1 VSEFSFEGPAAASYA
16 LSALAYL
23 AFSAQLWFGKSH
35 GARASTLRSTV
46 ALSALWAGLNL
57 GYALDGRSELWIGQS
72 VFDALRIAGWLL
84 FVGIL
89 LGTKSAV
96 EPRPSGSVA
105 ATMPASTLT
114 SAGLG
119 HPPSRRWWAIALLI
133 LPVAVW
139 LFPPGEPVRDA
150 TSTVSR
156 AQLPYGLLLGISILG
171 LVLTEQ
177 LYRRARE
184 ASRWSIKPLC
194 LGLGANFVFDLYM
207 YADALLFGR
216 LDANIWAARGFAQ
229 AVAVPF
235 VVLSTVRNKDWTI
248 DLALSRGV
256 VYHSTAFLASG
267 IYLLAVAAA
276 GYYVRYFGGSWG
288 KTFQVGFIFA
298 ALLLLGWL
306 FSSGTLR
313 AKLKVFINK
322 NFFSYRYDY
331 REEWL
336 RFTRL
341 LASRDPDSN
350 AAQRCIQALAN
361 LVESPSGALWLRG
374 DDDIFRPAARWNLP
388 AVQTEERV
396 DQSLPRFLQ
405 STGWVVN
412 LDEYRNSPAH
422 YPGLELPQ
430 WIGTIGSAWLVVP
443 VIVQDELVGF
453 MLLTTPRAVLE
464 VNWEVL
470 DLLKTAARHIGS
482 FLGQLQASEAL
493 LEAKKFDA
501 FNKMSAFVVHDLK
514 NLAAQLSLLLKNSQ
528 RHRQDPRFQDDMLS
542 TVEHVTERMNKLLL
556 QLSTGSRAAETPRPI
571 SLARLAQRIAE
582 SKAVQRGDIGIEASG
597 DVVTLGHEQRFERAV
612 GHLVQNAIDATPADG
627 TVCMRVFEEQ
637 GSAVLEIADSGC
649 GMSEEFVRDRLFRP
663 FQTTKQS
670 GMGIG
675 TYETAQYVKE
685 LGGRIEA
692 QSRPGAGTRM
702 KIILPLYVGN
712 PAHEQRNREVA

>member
-1 VSEFSFEGPAAASYA
+1 VPELSFQGPAAASYA
-16 LSALAYL
+16 LSALAFL
-23 AFSAQLWFGKSH
+23 AFSAQLWFGRSH
-35 GARASTLRSTV
+35 GARASALRATV
-46 ALSALWAGLNL
+46 ALSAVWAGLNL
-57 GYALDGRSELWIGQS
+57 GYALDGRPELWIGQS

-84 FVGIL
+84 FIGIL
-89 LGTKSAV
+89 LGAKLDV
-96 EPRPSGSVA
+96 DRRPSGA
-105 ATMPASTLT
+105 APPTAPVSSQARS
-114 SAGLG
+114 GLAHLSG
-119 HPPSRRWWAIALLI
+119 RGWWAIALLI
-133 LPVAVW
+133 LPVSVW

-150 TSTVSR
+150 TSAVSR

-229 AVAVPF
+229 AIAVPF
-235 VVLSTVRNKDWTI
+235 VVLSTARNRDWTI

-313 AKLKVFINK
+313 AKFRIFINK

-341 LASRDPDSN
+341 LASRDPDAN

-374 DDDIFRPAARWNLP
+374 DDDMLRPAARWNLS
-388 AVQTEERV
+388 AVQAEERV

-405 STGWVVN
+405 TTGWVVN
-412 LDEYRNSPAH
+412 LDEYRNSPAR
-422 YPGLELPQ
+422 YPGLELPH
-430 WIGTIGSAWLVVP
+430 WIGTIASAWLVVP
-443 VIVQDELVGF
+443 VIVQDELIGF
-453 MLLTTPRAVLE
+453 MILTASRAALD

-493 LEAKKFDA
+493 LEAKKFDS
-501 FNKMSAFVVHDLK
+501 FNKMAAFVVHDLK
-514 NLAAQLSLLLKNSQ
+514 NLVAQLSLLLKNSQ

-542 TVEHVTERMNKLLL
+542 TVEHVTDRMNKLLL
-556 QLSTGSRAAETPRPI
+556 QLSTGSRAAETPRPL
-571 SLARLAQRIAE
+571 SLGRLAQRVAE
-582 SKAVQRGDIGIEASG
+582 SKVRQRSDIGIETSG
-597 DVVTLGHEQRFERAV
+597 EVVTLGHEQRFERAV
-612 GHLVQNAIDATPADG
+612 GHLVQNAIDATPAEG
-627 TVCMRVFEEQ
+627 TVRMRVFAEQ

-692 QSRPGAGTRM
+692 QSRPGAGTKM
-702 KIILPLYVGN
+702 KIVLPLYIGN
-712 PAHEQRNREVA
+712 HSDEQRNREVA